1 MPQPADDSR
10 SLGPFAPAL
19 VLLAIGVLINYIDRG
34 NISIAGPLLKR
45 ELGLSASQ
53 LGILFAAF
61 FSTYTA
67 MQFVVG
73 PLVDRL
79 DANRILAA
87 GFLLWSLATAAT
99 GVVRGF
105 VLLLAMR
112 LILGIGESVAFP
124 ATIKIMARHLPEH
137 HRGFASGVLLSA
149 TKWGNA
155 IGTLVAGLF
164 MAKFGWRPVFIWV
177 GLISLLWLP
186 AWSKWMPREGHRL
199 SGSASEGPG
208 FIAILKQRSFWGASA
223 GHFCHN
229 YLLYFMVT
237 WLPSYLVLERHL
249 SMKAMSGIAGLYYSV
264 DAMAAIA
271 SGWIQDFAIRKGYT
285 PTLVRKSAMAI
296 GFSIAAIA
304 LMGCAVA
311 DPSRYVPWLL
321 AAGVGCGMTGAG
333 VLCFSPTLAGPQAT
347 GTWYGIQN
355 GFANFA
361 GVFGPALT
369 GFVLQRTGNF
379 LAPFAITAAVCIA
392 GVFSW
397 VFIVGRVE
405 QVSWTQKR
413 EPAIAAASVRA

>member
-10 SLGPFAPAL
+10 SLGSFAPAL

-87 GFLLWSLATAAT
+87 GFLLWSFATAAT
-99 GVVRGF
+99 AVVSGF

-164 MAKFGWRPVFIWV
+164 MAQFGWRPVFIWV

-186 AWSKWMPREGHRL
+186 AWSKWMPRDGQRL
-199 SGSASEGPG
+199 SGHATRGPG
-208 FIAILKQRSFWGASA
+208 FL
-223 GHFCHN
+223 
-229 YLLYFMVT
+229 
-237 WLPSYLVLERHL
+237 
-249 SMKAMSGIAGLYYSV
+249 
-264 DAMAAIA
+264 
-271 SGWIQDFAIRKGYT
+271 AIRRGYT